1 METSVRRYIEAAG
14 DTGMPRVHS
23 LACGQQHT
31 VVGRCR
37 LTL

>member
-23 LACGQQHT
+23 LACGRGLH
-31 VVGRCR
+31 
-37 LTL
+37 